1 MLIDVDN
8 FKEGNDA
15 HGHGT
20 GDEVL
25 RCVARVLRASV
36 REIGT
41 PARYGGDEFAVV
53 LAEADVRGAR
63 TVAERIRTRFLEAR
77 GEDAADQHCPLSLGL
92 DEAARPLLA
101 AHDRVRRA
109 DAARKRAG

>member
-8 FKEGNDA
+8 FKEVNDA

-36 REIGT
+36 REIDT
-41 PARYGGDEFAVV
+41 PSRYGGDEFAVV

-63 TVAERIRTRFLEAR
+63 PVAERIRPRFLEKP
-77 GEDAADQHCPLSLGL
+77 GESPAPPPSFG
-92 DEAARPLLA
+92 
-101 AHDRVRRA
+101 RA
-109 DAARKRAG
+109 SCGEEEGKYV